1 MVSKKA
7 IVGLAAIGLLAYA
20 FVSRPKVVAT
30 KTQFEPVPVA
40 VPQPVE
46 VAVPFPYLDPI
57 AAQNL
62 LESQFGTLYKQVTK
76 RISNP
81 AIDEYIR
88 KAGGF
93 GPGGNYQK
101 DLATAVNQMGIP
113 RTISTSRFE
122 AI

>member
-7 IVGLAAIGLLAYA
+7 ILGLAAVGLLAYA

-62 LESQFGTLYKQVTK
+62 LESQVGPLYRKITE

-81 AIDEYIR
+81 GIIEYIR

-93 GPGGNYQK
+93 TSGNFQK
-101 DLATAVNQMGIP
+101 DYSTAVNQMGIP
-113 RTISTSRFE
+113 KTISTTRFE